1 MTESLREKAIEG
13 YLDRDDGVDWMGLM
27 TYANSMFDVR
37 DSIKPNLPAFKFDG
51 EEARRLFNE
60 HSAYLKVHPLI
71 IDPKDFRDN
80 CRLLQKRFIE
90 TGVINEP
97 HQIEMLN
104 ALDWDKL
111 SDETIELAGKDPSE
125 LFERASADLG
135 IDAEDGESQS
145 VLAGLFINII
155 RAYLKPVGVAMT
167 DALTRLDEVAV
178 RDKPLLC
185 PTCGSVPT
193 ISSVSEVA
201 GTQSNERKLF
211 CSCCGTVWP
220 FERVRC
226 ACCGNTNSNKLKYFY
241 ADEDPAHRL
250 HACKEC
256 RGVMPTVFQNVL
268 KGELDYDIELVAMG
282 VVQNLYE
289 DQIKGQDTED

>member
-13 YLDRDDGVDWMGLM
+13 YLDRDDGVDWKGLM

-37 DSIKPNLPAFKFDG
+37 DSIKPNLPSFKFDG

-60 HSAYLKVHPLI
+60 HSAYLKALPLI

-104 ALDWDKL
+104 TLDWDKL
-111 SDETIELAGKDPSE
+111 PDEVIALAGKDPSE
-125 LFERASADLG
+125 LFERASSDLG

-155 RAYLKPVGVAMT
+155 RAYLKPVGEAMT

-185 PTCGSVPT
+185 PTCGSVPA

-226 ACCGNTNSNKLKYFY
+226 AYCGNTNSNKLKYIY

-256 RGVMPTVFQNVL
+256 GGVMPTVFQNVL

-289 DQIKGQDTED
+289 DQIKDQDTEA